1 MTIPNFNA
9 GDVLTAD
16 VMNEIKNSLL
26 PVGSLVSYAGAT
38 APEGYLL
45 CDGTSVSRTT
55 YATLFSVLSTTY
67 GAGDGTTTFNL
78 PDLRG
83 RMPIGSGNDG
93 VAENNQTRTRGVKGG
108 DTRLQTHTH
117 VQNAHTHIQ
126 NAHGHDLGGGQSFG
140 MSFGGNAGAFA
151 TFAVA
156 VQFINQGTYQGP
168 YSALGNTATNQNTT
182 ATNQNTGS
190 GSGENMSPFLV
201 TNYIIKA

>member
-16 VMNEIKNSLL
+16 VMNEIRDTLLAGLL

-67 GAGDGTTTFNL
+67 GTGDGTTTFNL

-83 RMPIGSGNDG
+83 RMPIGAG
-93 VAENNQTRTRGVKGG
+93 VGAGLTERTLGANGG
-108 DTRLQTHTH
+108 SQEIPSHQHHEGDYRAAIGA
-117 VQNAHTHIQ
+117 VN
-126 NAHGHDLGGGQSFG
+126 
-140 MSFGGNAGAFA
+140 GNAGVLGYESNSLSPRGPSSVTNYTVFGTGFSQSNFGFNHHTRVYGTSSTPVNA
-151 TFAVA
+151 TS
-156 VQFINQGTYQGP
+156 N
-168 YSALGNTATNQNTT
+168 GN
-182 ATNQNTGS
+182 
-190 GSGENMSPFLV
+190 MPPFLV

>member
-16 VMNEIKNSLL
+16 VMNEIRDTLLAGLL

-83 RMPIGSGNDG
+83 RMPIGAGNDG
-93 VAENNQTRTRGVKGG
+93 SEGNNTNRVRGDKSG

-117 VQNAHTHIQ
+117 AGTTGNGSANHTHQ
-126 NAHGHDLGGGQSFG
+126 LR
-140 MSFGGNAGAFA
+140 
-151 TFAVA
+151 V
-156 VQFINQGTYQGP
+156 
-168 YSALGNTATNQNTT
+168 NQNTT
-182 ATNQNTGS
+182 MNLANVAGGSGGFGLSSAPGSILDVWDNGSAHTHGFTTNTHNQPS
-190 GSGENMSPFLV
+190 GSGQNMPPFLV